1 MTSKAAPKASHG
13 MVRNTGTGNREV
25 FDDMVLCNPNQAAIS
40 FWTRWVHGRQDE
52 QGFTYIGVLVLV
64 ALMGIALSAAG
75 QMWHTLQQREK
86 EQELLFIGHQFRLA
100 LDRYAKLTPGQAKRY
115 PLALEDLLQDP
126 RRTEIQRYLRKIY
139 RDPMTGNAEWGLIT
153 GPDGEIYGVHSLSD
167 GEPLKKS
174 NFGLADR
181 QFEGR
186 MKYSDWV
193 FMHGPN

>member
-1 MTSKAAPKASHG
+1 MH
-13 MVRNTGTGNREV
+13 VRQG
-25 FDDMVLCNPNQAAIS
+25 
-40 FWTRWVHGRQDE
+40 E

-64 ALMGIALSAAG
+64 ALMGIALAAAG

-86 EQELLFIGHQFRLA
+86 EQELLFIGHQFRFA
-100 LDRYAKLTPGQAKRY
+100 LDRYAKLTPGQAKRH
-115 PLALEDLLQDP
+115 PMVLEDLLQDS
-126 RRTEIQRYLRKIY
+126 RRPEIQRYLRKIY
-139 RDPMTGNAEWGLIT
+139 RDPVTGNAEWGLII
-153 GPDGEIYGVHSLSD
+153 GSDGGIYGVHSLSD

-193 FMHGPN
+193 FMHAPN

>member
-1 MTSKAAPKASHG
+1 MA
-13 MVRNTGTGNREV
+13 RNTATGNREGV
-25 FDDMVLCNPNQAAIS
+25 DDMVFWKPNQAAVS
-40 FWTRWVHGRQDE
+40 YWTRSAHGRQDE
-52 QGFTYIGVLVLV
+52 RGFTYIGVLVLV
-64 ALMGIALSAAG
+64 ALMGIALAAVG

-100 LDRYAKLTPGQAKRY
+100 LNRYDKLTPGQATRY
-115 PLALEDLLQDP
+115 PVALEDLLQDP
-126 RRTEIQRYLRKIY
+126 RRPEIQRYLRQIY

-153 GPDGEIYGVHSLSD
+153 GPDGEIYGVHSLSEN
-167 GEPLKKS
+167 EPVKKS

-193 FMHGPN
+193 FMHAPG